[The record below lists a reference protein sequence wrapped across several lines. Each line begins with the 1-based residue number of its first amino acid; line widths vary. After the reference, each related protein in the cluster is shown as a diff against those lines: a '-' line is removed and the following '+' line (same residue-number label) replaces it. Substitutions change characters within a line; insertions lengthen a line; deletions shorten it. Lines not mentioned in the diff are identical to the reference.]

1 MDMEIEINETWHIA
15 VVNLSGNID
24 QDTFQ
29 SIQNKTLE
37 LIKDGIKHV
46 LLDLSGIECMGRPGF
61 KTIQKISET
70 LEVYPDTPF
79 ARAYHLKVLP
89 AKKAAEIA
97 GHEREKKI
105 IFETKES
112 IVYGEQYAHT

>member
-1 MDMEIEINETWHIA
+1 MNMEIEMNETWHIA

-37 LIKDGIKHV
+37 LIEDGIKHV
-46 LLDLSGIECMGRPGF
+46 LLDLSGIECMGRSGF

-70 LEVYPDTPF
+70 IEVYPDTPF
-79 ARAYHLKVLP
+79 ARAYHLKVLHP
-89 AKKAAEIA
+89 QNA
-97 GHEREKKI
+97 GLRVKHKREKNH
-105 IFETKES
+105 FEVTANS
-112 IVYGEQYAHT
+112 TYGGQYALT